1 MTPQERKQYRAIGG
15 RLAVVLRQRHG
26 QLPSPA
32 AMQGIA
38 ADLVGD
44 KTELLLPMKDLLSR
58 PGFQLLVAKAGSG
71 RGVVERQA
79 LLADLERTFSPA
91 VITALEELLGGF
103 LDLPMTSGPSPSEVR
118 TEPHSAPRA
127 QERANQKQRE
137 QTSPPPATAPVP
149 APQTPSK
156 KAGKPVAL
164 ALGVSVLTATLAV
177 AGMAVTRHPLFCAAF
192 GLCPSSSPSTAMPR
206 TLDAARRAV
215 SDLESATSLFSYR
228 SAAAD
233 LERELQSLRSETL
246 TPGQRRQ
253 LEELADISR
262 KAQAAVLQDEA
273 EQEQLQKAAAA
284 LAAARQLA
292 GVEQMV
298 QLTTAEQALQAIG
311 PGGFAAAEATRLRTD
326 VAALQAEQ
334 QRTPVAPAA
343 EAQPQRQP
351 ATAAPSVPR
360 SSVPSSAAPRAVTRA
375 PKASSG
381 GEWRD
386 QPLF

>member
-1 MTPQERKQYRAIGG
+1 
-15 RLAVVLRQRHG
+15 
-26 QLPSPA
+26 
-32 AMQGIA
+32 
-38 ADLVGD
+38 
-44 KTELLLPMKDLLSR
+44 MKDLLSR

-103 LDLPMTSGPSPSEVR
+103 LDLPMTSGSSPSEVR
-118 TEPHSAPRA
+118 TEPRSAPRA

-149 APQTPSK
+149 ARQTPSK
-156 KAGKPVAL
+156 KAGNPVAL

-177 AGMAVTRHPLFCAAF
+177 AGMAVIRHPLFCAAF
-192 GLCPSSSPSTAMPR
+192 GLCPSSSPSTDVQR
-206 TLDAARRAV
+206 SLDAARRAV
-215 SDLESATSLFSYR
+215 SDLESATSLVSYR

-262 KAQAAVLQDEA
+262 KAQAAVLLDEA

-292 GVEQMV
+292 GAEQMV
-298 QLTTAEQALQAIG
+298 QLTAAEQALQAIG
-311 PGGFAAAEATRLRTD
+311 GGFAAAEATRLRTD

-334 QRTPVAPAA
+334 QRTPVAPVA

-351 ATAAPSVPR
+351 AAAAPSVPR
-360 SSVPSSAAPRAVTRA
+360 SSVPSSAAPRPVTRA
-375 PKASSG
+375 PKANSG

>member
-103 LDLPMTSGPSPSEVR
+103 LDLPMTSGSSPSEVR
-118 TEPHSAPRA
+118 TEPRSAPRA

-149 APQTPSK
+149 ARQTPSK
-156 KAGKPVAL
+156 KAGNPVAL
-164 ALGVSVLTATLAV
+164 ALGVSVLPQRWRWLAWQSYATRCFV
-177 AGMAVTRHPLFCAAF
+177 QPLGC
-192 GLCPSSSPSTAMPR
+192 
-206 TLDAARRAV
+206 V
-215 SDLESATSLFSYR
+215 
-228 SAAAD
+228 
-233 LERELQSLRSETL
+233 
-246 TPGQRRQ
+246 
-253 LEELADISR
+253 
-262 KAQAAVLQDEA
+262 QAAVHQQTCNGRSMQPGVRYLIWRAQPA
-273 EQEQLQKAAAA
+273 WSAI
-284 LAAARQLA
+284 AAR
-292 GVEQMV
+292 
-298 QLTTAEQALQAIG
+298 
-311 PGGFAAAEATRLRTD
+311 LRILS
-326 VAALQAEQ
+326 VNS
-334 QRTPVAPAA
+334 RV
-343 EAQPQRQP
+343 
-351 ATAAPSVPR
+351 SVPR
-360 SSVPSSAAPRAVTRA
+360 P
-375 PKASSG
+375 
-381 GEWRD
+381 
-386 QPLF
+386 